1 MASGEA
7 RSELRP
13 AFGKPS
19 IMHENEV
26 QASLMSVESVPNA
39 YQDMSLDQLKMLRLD
54 GRGDDDRCF
63 G

>member
-13 AFGKPS
+13 ALGKPS

-26 QASLMSVESVPNA
+26 QASLMSVASETHAHQN
-39 YQDMSLDQLKMLRLD
+39 MSLDELEMLRLD
-54 GRGDDDRCF
+54 GRCDDDRCF